1 MEGRRLDFDYK
12 KRRKGRIS
20 NQELKLAL
28 EKFEESRDL
37 AERSMFNLLEND
49 VRQVFHFSDIRMVKI
64 PQNYFSFCDLDH
76 SDLAKL

>member
-49 VRQVFHFSDIRMVKI
+49 VRQMLHLECNVS
-64 PQNYFSFCDLDH
+64 C
-76 SDLAKL
+76 KLHV